1 MFGIEPLSVG
11 LLVTEAVGVVSVGPA
26 VGFSL
31 PGLVFVGRRV
41 TDAVGVVS
49 DGLSVEATALGL
61 TVGFSLPGH
70 LLAVG
75 LRVTD
80 AVGVDSV
87 GSAVSGM
94 RVGLSVGWRPD
105 GLLLDGLRVIEQ
117 WELIQL
123 AKLFLLE
130 WEELRQGEVC
140 QLVWKL
146 EVEYQE

>member
-1 MFGIEPLSVG
+1 MVGIEPLSVG

-75 LRVTD
+75 RSSSNRCCRSRFCRL
-80 AVGVDSV
+80 
-87 GSAVSGM
+87 GSFWNES
-94 RVGLSVGWRPD
+94 RTLCW
-105 GLLLDGLRVIEQ
+105 
-117 WELIQL
+117 L
-123 AKLFLLE
+123 AS
-130 WEELRQGEVC
+130 
-140 QLVWKL
+140 
-146 EVEYQE
+146 